1 MVSCFVI
8 VIIIVVISI
17 MIHVYIVTYVDI
29 IFSMYIFITIYEQ
42 GTIFIC
48 PFYNCLKKHSFFLFP
63 RKKIKIKIVSI
74 YVSISNSISREG
86 SEWRGSKL
94 IVFNEFGLLF
104 WTLSSSVSILFC
116 TFHSKTNKQY
126 YYYFYNCLLWEK
138 THMCISQTLPVKKI
152 KINWWWCN
160 FSFI

>member
-8 VIIIVVISI
+8 VIIIIIIVVISI

-104 WTLSSSVSILFC
+104 WTLSSIEMVC
-116 TFHSKTNKQY
+116 TYVYCFIQKLIIINIFIIYFTTVY
-126 YYYFYNCLLWEK
+126 YWKN
-138 THMCISQTLPVKKI
+138 MCTK
-152 KINWWWCN
+152 
-160 FSFI
+160 

>member
-29 IFSMYIFITIYEQ
+29 IFSMYIFITMYEQ

-48 PFYNCLKKHSFFLFP
+48 PFYNCLKKHFFFLFP

-86 SEWRGSKL
+86 SEWRGSK
-94 IVFNEFGLLF
+94 
-104 WTLSSSVSILFC
+104 
-116 TFHSKTNKQY
+116 TNCFQRVWITVLNTIIY
-126 YYYFYNCLLWEK
+126 RNGMYICLHYQL
-138 THMCISQTLPVKKI
+138 
-152 KINWWWCN
+152 
-160 FSFI
+160 FSFKN

>member
-1 MVSCFVI
+1 MLLRLVHTERWNGTRGFVEFKLLDCFVCLF
-8 VIIIVVISI
+8 VCFIIIVVVVII
-17 MIHVYIVTYVDI
+17 MIHVYIVIYVDI

-86 SEWRGSKL
+86 NEWRGSKL

-104 WTLSSSVSILFC
+104 
-116 TFHSKTNKQY
+116 
-126 YYYFYNCLLWEK
+126 
-138 THMCISQTLPVKKI
+138 
-152 KINWWWCN
+152 
-160 FSFI
+160 

>member
-8 VIIIVVISI
+8 VIIIIIVVVISI

-86 SEWRGSKL
+86 NEWRGSKL

-104 WTLSSSVSILFC
+104 WTLSSIEMVCIYVVFIQKLIIINIFIIYF
-116 TFHSKTNKQY
+116 TTVY
-126 YYYFYNCLLWEK
+126 YWKNMYERNN
-138 THMCISQTLPVKKI
+138 IPALPVRELSK
-152 KINWWWCN
+152 
-160 FSFI
+160 